1 MRRFAVGFCFIPVA
15 VWAQPIPMTSE
26 DVAPVLPGGEVVGAG
41 VETGLDVTPTV
52 VVNPAAPPVGT
63 DHIDQ
68 VLATVSATISAT
80 TALVTSASLVTSPTG
95 LDANPAANP
104 ADGMTSTTVQT
115 SPTTMIQPPH
125 ADMASKAVV
134 RVTGNAGAQ
143 DRVLQALRT
152 MGLAATYTRLT
163 VDGAEMAVPNAN
175 ADTLAAQLHAKG
187 LTAEMGADGAVE
199 VRF

>member
-1 MRRFAVGFCFIPVA
+1 
-15 VWAQPIPMTSE
+15 MTSE
-26 DVAPVLPGGEVVGAG
+26 DVAPVSPSGAMGGAG
-41 VETGLDVTPTV
+41 LETGLAVTPTV
-52 VVNPAAPPVGT
+52 VPPAIVNSAAPPVGS

-80 TALVTSASLVTSPTG
+80 TALVTSASLVMSPTG
-95 LDANPAANP
+95 LEASPTTNPV
-104 ADGMTSTTVQT
+104 DGMTSTTVQT
-115 SPTTMIQPPH
+115 SPTTMIQRQPA
-125 ADMASKAVV
+125 ADMAPKATV

-143 DRVLQALRT
+143 DRVLQALRA

-187 LTAEMGADGAVE
+187 LTAEMGSDGAVE